1 MNAPESFFQA
11 AAGVSSESQLARIV
25 RSNEEIKSIVATAFK
40 INLMALN
47 AIFLAKRAGTAALG
61 FGVLS
66 NELRRFAQ
74 DLTQQMALL
83 REMTAES
90 VTAVSSLMQQRR
102 LDRILDLAVRAC
114 EGKEIAGL
122 DVVMARAEAAFGEK
136 FQRLRQFDKVLHRAL
151 ESTGQLVELGGV
163 LARSAKIEAAYGGQY
178 SSSLMQVSTDF
189 AEVIDQIK
197 LSLEKL
203 TRERLINEGS

>member
-1 MNAPESFFQA
+1 MNAPESLFRRPA
-11 AAGVSSESQLARIV
+11 APTSESQLARIV

-74 DLTQQMALL
+74 DLTQQMASL

-90 VTAVSSLMQQRR
+90 VTAVSNLMQQRR
-102 LDRILDLAVRAC
+102 LDRILELAVLAC
-114 EGKEIAGL
+114 EGREIPGL
-122 DVVMARAEAAFGEK
+122 ELVMARAEGTMTGK

-151 ESTGQLVELGGV
+151 EATGQLVELGGV

-189 AEVIDQIK
+189 ADVIDQIK
-197 LSLEKL
+197 RSLEKL
-203 TRERLINEGS
+203 TRERLIKEGS